1 MRGKEHLMCVYCGGK
16 NELIQIMNIQ
26 ILINIEYVN
35 TQVQFIKVLEV
46 IMAQSQVPKYEF
58 LQTVHSKANTNKTSV
73 VTDYELAT

>member
-1 MRGKEHLMCVYCGGK
+1 MRGKEHLMCVSCGGK

-35 TQVQFIKVLEV
+35 TQVQFIKIVILEV

-58 LQTVHSKANTNKTSV
+58 LQTDHSKVNTKN
-73 VTDYELAT
+73 